1 MIRLDVASRT
11 GARAES
17 LARGHSPARTALLCD
32 AETGLTWTLATCPG
46 RLDWYDAL
54 AWVAE
59 NNTDAR
65 FGFTDW
71 RLPNAA
77 ELAHVKRRFP
87 GIFPDSGA
95 RIITLLPEA
104 MAAEPAQTP
113 LQTSPTHG
121 PRLQNAAGKP
131 AGDRVEHLWSPVQ
144 GGRAPRTPTAADPG
158 HVNTPR
164 PHSPIGRRIFDRVPL
179 VRTTGALDPA

>member
-1 MIRLDVASRT
+1 MVRLEIASRT
-11 GARAES
+11 SARAG
-17 LARGHSPARTALLCD
+17 RTTKGHTPLHTAVLCD

-54 AWVAE
+54 AWVNEYNA
-59 NNTDAR
+59 DAR

-87 GIFPDSGA
+87 GIYPDSGA
-95 RIITLLPEA
+95 AIITLLPAA
-104 MAAEPAQTP
+104 MTDEPAQTP

-121 PRLQNAAGKP
+121 PRLQNAASKP
-131 AGDRVEHLWSPVQ
+131 ASDRVKNLWSPVQ
-144 GGRAPRTPTAADPG
+144 GGCAPRTPTAARPG
-158 HVNTPR
+158 HEITPS
-164 PHSPIGRRIFDRVPL
+164 PHTTIGRRIFDRVPL
-179 VRTTGALDPA
+179 VRNTGTRLPA